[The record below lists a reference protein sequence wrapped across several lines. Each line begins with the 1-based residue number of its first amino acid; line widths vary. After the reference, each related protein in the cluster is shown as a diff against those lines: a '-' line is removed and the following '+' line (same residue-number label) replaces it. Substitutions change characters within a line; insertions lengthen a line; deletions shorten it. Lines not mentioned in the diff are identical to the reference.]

1 MTQRERQIL
10 NWIEADP
17 MISQQELAERAGIT
31 RSSVAV
37 HISNLMKKGC
47 IAGKGYIVT
56 RSPYVTVVGGMNMDI
71 GGWPGEELVAQDS
84 NPGRVRMSPGGV
96 GRNIA
101 HNMSL
106 MGLDVRLLTAFGD
119 DVYAQKLAAV
129 CGELG
134 IDISQSPVIPGGHT
148 STYLFIN
155 DQQGDMQLAVSDMDI
170 YQNLTPRVLAGRKQL
185 LEGSQVVV
193 IDTNLPAESI
203 AWLADNCHAPIFADP
218 GSTVKAE
225 KLRPVLGKLHTLKPN
240 RIEAELLSGVPIHDH
255 NDVEAAA
262 KALLE
267 LTGHTLADVKN
278 GAISDLPSR
287 LGAYGEEKAAEEIG
301 VGVPTL
307 RDIVSEL
314 LKPGRDVRDELPK
327 PILRTDVLEMKDLKP
342 GMILT
347 GTVRNVIDFG
357 VFVDIGVHQDGLVH
371 ISQVCDKF
379 IRHPSE
385 VVSVGDIVK
394 VVVLEVDE
402 KKKRISLSMKQAK

>member
-1 MTQRERQIL
+1 M
-10 NWIEADP
+10 
-17 MISQQELAERAGIT
+17 
-31 RSSVAV
+31 AV

-71 GGWPGEELVAQDS
+71 GGWPSEELVAQDS

-170 YQNLTPRVLAGRKQL
+170 YRNLTPRVLAGRKQL

-218 GSTVKAE
+218 VSTVKAE

-240 RIEAELLSGVPIHDH
+240 RLEAELLSGVPITGTDSLHRAAQTLLETGLHRVFISLGADGVYAADQSGSVTLPCPQGGDGQHHRLRRLLYGGFDLGLSAGQRFGEVGPCGSGGLLPDH
-255 NDVEAAA
+255 GERRDHPPLHERGGAAA
-262 KALLE
+262 AHGPVSHSLLF
-267 LTGHTLADVKN
+267 LYISIRTQSNLSTG
-278 GAISDLPSR
+278 
-287 LGAYGEEKAAEEIG
+287 
-301 VGVPTL
+301 
-307 RDIVSEL
+307 
-314 LKPGRDVRDELPK
+314 
-327 PILRTDVLEMKDLKP
+327 
-342 GMILT
+342 
-347 GTVRNVIDFG
+347 GTE
-357 VFVDIGVHQDGLVH
+357 
-371 ISQVCDKF
+371 SC
-379 IRHPSE
+379 
-385 VVSVGDIVK
+385 
-394 VVVLEVDE
+394 
-402 KKKRISLSMKQAK
+402 